1 MLDTHCKI
9 FVPRGAKLET
19 FFLKINE
26 ENKNPRKTDFYSSSQ
41 ELKNP
46 TIRNFKVLLGGAGEG
61 WSP

>member
-26 ENKNPRKTDFYSSSQ
+26 ENKNPTKTDFYGSSQ